1 MKRAATALALMGALA
16 PLGSARMASAI
27 TVAPHA
33 LFIDHRT
40 RSTVLY
46 IQNSGNSPEEVS
58 VQVKFGYP
66 TSDSLGDVH
75 VDLIDDPPP
84 GEPSAAAWVRALPAR
99 ARVQPGARQAVR
111 LFARPPSGL
120 PDGEYWSRVIVTSR
134 AAQLPVEAAGN
145 AAAVSVGLT
154 LEMRTIISLIYR
166 KGKLAT
172 GVRLN
177 GFSAAKAHG
186 DTLITHI
193 QLARTGDAAYLGK
206 LELVLL
212 NAAGDPVG
220 RWEQA
225 IAVYRDLYRRLA
237 FPVDRFEPGRYALD
251 LRLSTERD
259 DIPAESVLPALVV
272 ERTLDLIVP

>member
-1 MKRAATALALMGALA
+1 MERGATVLALIAALTQV
-16 PLGSARMASAI
+16 GSAGTASAI

-46 IQNSGNSPEEVS
+46 IQNSGDSPEEVS
-58 VQVKFGYP
+58 VQLKFGYP

-99 ARVQPGARQAVR
+99 AMVQPGARQAVR
-111 LFARPPSGL
+111 LLARPPAGL

-134 AAQLPVEAAGN
+134 AQQPPVPAGN
-145 AAAVSVGLT
+145 GGAVSVGLT
-154 LEMRTIISLIYR
+154 LEMRTVISLIYR
-166 KGKLAT
+166 KGKVAT
-172 GVRLN
+172 GVALN
-177 GFSAAKAHG
+177 SFGADARN
-186 DTLITHI
+186 DTLFADIK
-193 QLARTGDAAYLGK
+193 LARTGSAAYLGN
-206 LELVLL
+206 LELVLR
-212 NAAGDPVG
+212 NAAGDPVD

-225 IAVYRDLYRRLA
+225 IAVYRHLYRRLPL
-237 FPVDRFEPGRYALD
+237 PVDRFKPGRYALD

-259 DIPAESVLPALVV
+259 DIATESVLPAPVV
-272 ERTLDLIVP
+272 ERTIELIVN

>member
-1 MKRAATALALMGALA
+1 MERAATALALMVALA
-16 PLGSARMASAI
+16 PLGRAGTASAI

-58 VQVKFGYP
+58 VQLKFGYP

-75 VDLIDDPPP
+75 VDLIEDPPP

-134 AAQLPVEAAGN
+134 AAQLPVAAAGN

-166 KGKLAT
+166 KGKVAT

-177 GFSAAKAHG
+177 GFSAEAHG
-186 DTLITHI
+186 DTLITDI

-206 LELVLL
+206 LELVLH
-212 NAAGDPVG
+212 NAAGDPVD

-237 FPVDRFEPGRYALD
+237 FPVDRFEPGRYALH
-251 LRLSTERD
+251 LRLSAERD
-259 DIPAESVLPALVV
+259 DIPPESVLPALVV
-272 ERTLDLIVP
+272 ERTLELIVH